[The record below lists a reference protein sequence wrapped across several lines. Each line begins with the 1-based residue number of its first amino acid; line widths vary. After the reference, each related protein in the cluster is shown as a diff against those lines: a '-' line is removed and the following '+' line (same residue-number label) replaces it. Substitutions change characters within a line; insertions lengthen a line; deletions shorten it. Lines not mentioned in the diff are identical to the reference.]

1 MSVHQESLGN
11 DRSSLEH
18 GGTWKMSHYAAGIRI
33 NNNNISIFFQKMG
46 GTVFF
51 LSLIRGDVP
60 SRPRVP
66 SGEQRQW
73 RIGGTCEI
81 KVTGTKVKG
90 EMVVFFLFSRSPWC
104 QT

>member
-1 MSVHQESLGN
+1 MSVFHWALGN

-18 GGTWKMSHYAAGIRI
+18 GGTWKMSHYAAGNRI
-33 NNNNISIFFQKMG
+33 NNNNNISIIFFIKMG
-46 GTVFF
+46 ETVFF

-73 RIGGTCEI
+73 RIAGTSEI
-81 KVTGTKVKG
+81 
-90 EMVVFFLFSRSPWC
+90 
-104 QT
+104 